1 MVHITMNVA
10 WGQVTG
16 IGVDTHVHRISNRP
30 RWVKKRT
37 KLPEETRIAE
47 WDELNVLLVGFA
59 QQTCVPVSPM
69 CEFCLNSKICPEG
82 RRRSR
87 GKAEEETKKK
97 LSPRKDRK
105 DTKT

>member
-1 MVHITMNVA
+1 MPQLIHKDARRQLMRA
-10 WGQVTG
+10 SHQ
-16 IGVDTHVHRISNRP
+16 R
-30 RWVKKRT
+30 
-37 KLPEETRIAE
+37 EE

-59 QQTCVPVSPM
+59 QQTCVPVTPM